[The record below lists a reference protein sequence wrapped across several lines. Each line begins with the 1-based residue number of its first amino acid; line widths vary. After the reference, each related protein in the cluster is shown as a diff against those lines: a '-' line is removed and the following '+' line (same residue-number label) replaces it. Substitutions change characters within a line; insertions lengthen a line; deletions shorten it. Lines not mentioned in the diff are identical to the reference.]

1 MSDLNV
7 DGHELR
13 ASGHM
18 ADHVNSDDLH
28 EKMTAAVSKTS
39 DAADELTGWSV
50 SQELANV
57 ADTWEKA
64 LNGLRKRL
72 DAEAAALRGC
82 ATNHEWNDV
91 LTGRDFE
98 GITGFNDFV

>member
-18 ADHVNSDDLH
+18 ADRVNSDDLH
-28 EKMTAAVSKTS
+28 EKMTGAVSKTS
-39 DAADELTGWSV
+39 NAADELSGWSV
-50 SQELANV
+50 SEELANV
-57 ADTWEKA
+57 AETWEKG
-64 LNGLRKRL
+64 LDGLRKRL
-72 DAEAAALRGC
+72 DAEGDALRGC
-82 ATNHEWNDV
+82 AKGHEWNDD